1 MFYGWRIVSVV
12 FLTHFISVGLVFY
25 SYGVFFKAL
34 AAEFGGSRF
43 GVATGLA
50 VMQVGIAAVSPYLGR
65 LVDRGS
71 IRRIMCGGALLM
83 AIGFL
88 AASRIEA
95 LWQFYAIMGTLLALG
110 SVMLGA
116 IPGSTAVASWF
127 TTRRGI
133 ALGVA
138 GMGISLSGLAM
149 APVATGLIESI
160 GWRNTFVVYAALTLL
175 TVVPAVWWVMV
186 NRPEEMGLAP
196 DGAEPGADASQHAEA
211 RMRSSRTT
219 STVAAPPDA
228 VWSTREALREPN
240 FWVITLFVGLNFFAN
255 GAVLTHIIP
264 HATDIGFEPLAAAWV
279 LSTMAGF
286 GVIGKLLF
294 GWIVDWLPKR
304 AALWLASGLQAFGV
318 ALVFFA
324 VTYPS
329 LLAAG
334 AVFGLG
340 MGGIIPIWGATIGA
354 GFGRHAFG
362 RVMGLMGPLMLPIHI
377 CGIPY
382 AGLVYDRTGN
392 YDIAF
397 LTFLGVYALAMI
409 ATLFLRLPEIEPGSA
424 PRIEPVGA
432 DPAAGVADSGTC
444 AAG

>member
-25 SYGVFFKAL
+25 SYGVFFKSL
-34 AAEFGGSRF
+34 ATEFGGSRF
-43 GVATGLA
+43 GVATGMA

-71 IRRIMCGGALLM
+71 IRHIMCGGALLM
-83 AIGFL
+83 AIGFA

-95 LWQFYAIMGTLLALG
+95 LWQFYVIMGTLLALG

-116 IPGSTAVASWF
+116 IPGSTAVANWF
-127 TTRRGI
+127 STRRGI

-160 GWRNTFVVYAALTLL
+160 GWRNTFLVYAAVTLL
-175 TVVPAVWWVMV
+175 TVIPAVWWVMV
-186 NRPEEMGLAP
+186 NRPEQMGLLP
-196 DGAEPGADASQHAEA
+196 DGGEAGADASDTAAAQTP
-211 RMRSSRTT
+211 SSRPA
-219 STVAAPPDA
+219 SPVASPPTA

-304 AALWLASGLQAFGV
+304 AALWLASGLQALGV

-324 VTYPS
+324 VKYPA

-354 GFGRHAFG
+354 GFGRQAFG
-362 RVMGLMGPLMLPIHI
+362 RVMGLMGPLMLPIHLF
-377 CGIPY
+377 GIPY
-382 AGLVYDRTGN
+382 AGLVYDRTGS

-409 ATLFLRLPEIEPGSA
+409 ATLFLRLPEVEPGSA
-424 PRIEPVGA
+424 RASEPVGA
-432 DPAAGVADSGTC
+432 DSAAALVDSGACTP
-444 AAG
+444 G